1 MMTSSATPIASAAE
15 AHLAL
20 LCSFKNQV
28 VRDLFWVFRS
38 PNLLNPTQE
47 VVKTFPDSWVDELFD
62 STTSSSSSSSS
73 SKNEAI
79 SSLQMLLQSSGT
91 STSSFSSTNTS
102 TSPPSKTLLW
112 LRKLDNDPSHLISF
126 LLKEE
131 NFVRLGY
138 YFSLLIEYWFCFNPN
153 FGGGDQRQTC
163 LARQEFGK
171 DKIMPRFVV
180 PRNVSN
186 NVSSNTRSE
195 STRNGA
201 NNVATPSLASIQNSP
216 LHVEAAI
223 HCTIAPREAD
233 EKEVLVAR
241 YVGAFL
247 YESLAWR
254 LLQYRRNM
262 RLPADCVEG
271 VMDAFRKV
279 RRGPGVQIEKTR
291 GAFHS
296 LDNYAL

>member
-1 MMTSSATPIASAAE
+1 MNHA
-15 AHLAL
+15 
-20 LCSFKNQV
+20 Q
-28 VRDLFWVFRS
+28 D
-38 PNLLNPTQE
+38 
-47 VVKTFPDSWVDELFD
+47 VVKTFPDEWVDELFEA
-62 STTSSSSSSSS
+62 SSD
-73 SKNEAI
+73 
-79 SSLQMLLQSSGT
+79 T
-91 STSSFSSTNTS
+91 RSSTDATS
-102 TSPPSKTLLW
+102 DTTTCPQSKTLLW
-112 LRKLDNDPSHLISF
+112 LRQLDNDPSHLVTF

-153 FGGGDQRQTC
+153 FGGGDERQTC

-180 PRNVSN
+180 PRNVASN
-186 NVSSNTRSE
+186 GYSTNRSE
-195 STRNGA
+195 SHRNGA
-201 NNVATPSLASIQNSP
+201 SSANVSIPSLASIQNSP

-262 RLPADCVEG
+262 RLPPDCVEG

-279 RRGPGVQIEKTR
+279 RREPGVQIEETR
-291 GAFHS
+291 RACHS
-296 LDNYAL
+296 LDFILINFSECQNLQSEILLTLSTQRLLSNVGLAR